1 MICNWIANY
10 DIFIF
15 CYQLKSDYL
24 HIIEYGFDFT
34 CFQHIHEIW
43 QEYIC
48 WVSNF
53 EFFLLTLT
61 RWRFFGLYIKCSE
74 DGSLQLC
81 KFLKFRDHLVG
92 TQFRIQSKNKANF
105 LLSGIFFPQFLGEF
119 SSSLTKWGNMSI
131 TSQLK
136 KKESR
141 GKTSHQKTWKSWT
154 NLPEWTN
161 SQFSLKFS
169 VQFSLWFQDYV
180 LYLRYN

>member
-1 MICNWIANY
+1 MA
-10 DIFIF
+10 
-15 CYQLKSDYL
+15 
-24 HIIEYGFDFT
+24 
-34 CFQHIHEIW
+34 
-43 QEYIC
+43 EYIC

-53 EFFLLTLT
+53 DFFLLTLT

-92 TQFRIQSKNKANF
+92 TQFRIQSKNNANF
-105 LLSGIFFPQFLGEF
+105 LLSGISFLQSLGGF
-119 SSSLTKWGNMSI
+119 SSSFKKVGQYVNYISIKEKENWGQKKSPKNMEKLQP
-131 TSQLK
+131 TC
-136 KKESR
+136 
-141 GKTSHQKTWKSWT
+141 
-154 NLPEWTN
+154 PEWTN